1 MNLITGATGIVGS
14 HIALELLNQGK
25 PVKAIKR
32 SESDITK
39 TKKLF
44 SYYSKNAEALFN
56 QIAWVEA
63 DVCDIY
69 SLLDAFDGVDTVY
82 HCAGFV
88 SFDPKH
94 KKHLHKINADG
105 TANVVNACLEKQ
117 VKSLCHVSSIA
128 TLQNPDITQNID
140 ESVYWKSSP
149 QASDYAISKYNGER
163 EVWRGME
170 EGLKAVIVN
179 PGVIVSAGHW
189 EQSSGRI
196 ISNCYKGTSFYT
208 NGSTGT
214 IDARDVA
221 ACMVRLTEKK
231 QFGNRYI
238 LIENNYSFK
247 EIITAYQTQFG
258 KKAPGID
265 AGKWLLKLASFGDRL
280 SSTFSGKARRLTSDT
295 INAALEKNTFNNKK
309 IKDTLNYQFI
319 PLNESADLVCRAY
332 INDLKQ

>member
-14 HIALELLNQGK
+14 HIALQLLEQGK

-32 SESDITK
+32 VQSDISK

-44 SYYSKNAEALFN
+44 SYYSKNAEALFD
-56 QIAWVEA
+56 QIQWIEA

-69 SLLDAFDGVDTVY
+69 SLLDVLDGVDTVY

-88 SFDPKH
+88 SFNPKYR
-94 KKHLHKINADG
+94 KELHKINAEG
-105 TANVVNACLEKQ
+105 TANIVNACLEKQ
-117 VKSLCHVSSIA
+117 TKALCHVSSIA
-128 TLQNPDITQNID
+128 TLQNPDITINID

-163 EVWRGME
+163 EVWRGIE
-170 EGLKAVIVN
+170 EGLNAVIVN
-179 PGVIVSAGHW
+179 PGVIISAGHW
-189 EQSSGRI
+189 EQSSGKI

-221 ACMVRLTEKK
+221 ECMIRLTEKK
-231 QFGNRYI
+231 QFGNRYV
-238 LIENNYSFK
+238 LVEGNYTFK

-258 KKAPGID
+258 KKAPSID
-265 AGKWLLKLASFGDRL
+265 AGKWLLKVAALGDRL
-280 SSTFSGKARRLTSDT
+280 SCTLSGKERRLTPAA
-295 INAALEKNTFNNKK
+295 IHAALEKNSFNNRK
-309 IKDTLNYQFI
+309 IKEVLNCQFI
-319 PLNESADLVCRAY
+319 PLKDSADFVCRAY
-332 INDLKQ
+332 INDLK